1 MSAPAQ
7 PGRDTGPIRIGA
19 RRSPLAVAQA
29 EWVADRLRAL
39 GAEVELVGIDT
50 RGDVDRR
57 HLTEIGGTG
66 VFAVAVREAVLAGE
80 VDVAVHSMKDLPT
93 APAPGLEIA
102 AIPEREDPRDVLV
115 GQRLAT
121 LTDGMVIGTGSPRR
135 AAQLQ
140 AYARERGLQ
149 LEFRPIRGN
158 VGTRLALVEHGEVDA
173 TVLAA
178 AGLRRLGLLDALPSH
193 EILDPDV
200 LAPAA
205 AQGALAIEIARA
217 ARPGVPEL
225 IARLDDPATRAAVTA
240 EREFLRTLEAG
251 CLAPVGVL
259 ARTANETGGSTDLTL
274 AAVIGRTFL
283 STSAQAGSDDAPPV
297 RIAGSAAVEQ
307 GAELGRELA
316 GQALARLG

>member
-1 MSAPAQ
+1 MSAPAH
-7 PGRDTGPIRIGA
+7 PADTPTIRIGA

-29 EWVADRLRAL
+29 DWVADRLRAL
-39 GAEVELVGIDT
+39 GAAVELVGIDT

-66 VFAVAVREAVLAGE
+66 VFAAAVREALLADE
-80 VDVAVHSMKDLPT
+80 IDVAVHSMKDLPT
-93 APAPGLEIA
+93 APAPGLVIA

-115 GQRLAT
+115 GQRLDT
-121 LTDGMVIGTGSPRR
+121 LTDGMVVGTGSPRR

-140 AYARERGLQ
+140 AYADSRGLT

-158 VGTRLALVEHGEVDA
+158 VGTRLGLVERGEVDA

-178 AGLRRLGLLDALPSH
+178 AGLRRLGLMESLPRH
-193 EILDPDV
+193 EILDPDL

-205 AQGALAIEIARA
+205 AQGALAIEIAEA

-225 IARLDDPATRAAVTA
+225 VGRLDDPATRAAVTA

-251 CLAPVGVL
+251 CLAPVGVI
-259 ARTANETGGSTDLTL
+259 ARTAGKTTGESDLTL

-283 STSAQAGSDDAPPV
+283 STSAQTGSDEALV
-297 RIAGSAAVEQ
+297 RIAGTAAAGQ

>member
-1 MSAPAQ
+1 MSGPTG
-7 PGRDTGPIRIGA
+7 PGRIRIGA

-29 EWVADRLRAL
+29 EWVAARLRDL
-39 GAEVELVGIDT
+39 GAETELIGIDT

-93 APAPGLEIA
+93 APAPGLRIA

-115 GQRLAT
+115 GQRLAD
-121 LTDGMVIGTGSPRR
+121 LADGMVIGTGSPRR

-140 AYARERGLQ
+140 AYAAATGLA

-158 VGTRLALVEHGEVDA
+158 VGTRLELVASGAVDA

-178 AGLRRLGLLDALPSH
+178 AGLRRLGLFDSLPTH
-193 EILDPDV
+193 QLLDPAV
-200 LAPAA
+200 VAPAA
-205 AQGALAIEIARA
+205 AQGALAVEIAEA
-217 ARPGVPEL
+217 ARAGVPEL
-225 IARLDDPATRAAVTA
+225 VAGLDDPATRAAVTA
-240 EREFLRTLEAG
+240 ERAFLRTLEAG

-259 ARTANETGGSTDLTL
+259 ARTLGNPAGGTDLTL

-283 STSAQAGSDDAPPV
+283 STSTPAGPNDALLRIDGAAPV
-297 RIAGSAAVEQ
+297 AQ

-316 GQALARLG
+316 GQVLAGLG